1 MRAVWLAVALIAL
14 AAATA
19 NADTPPRP
27 IGSLRSTGE
36 LMWTGPSPRNRL
48 GGDLIVY
55 LNQRVGV
62 YAGVQAVTLK
72 PFADAGQVTAGM
84 AYRAAAA
91 RPKLDLV
98 LHADVGATWPL
109 APAAGGGVIT
119 YFWPLKSVPVALTL
133 GSNAYLVL
141 DGVDNTRLVL
151 SGGIGLALAK

>member
-1 MRAVWLAVALIAL
+1 MKRAAVLAALIASIPAV
-14 AAATA
+14 AA
-19 NADTPPRP
+19 ADTPPRP
-27 IGSLRSTGE
+27 VGSLRGTGE

-48 GGDLIVY
+48 GGDVIVY

-72 PFADAGQVTAGM
+72 PFADAGQATAGM

-109 APAAGGGVIT
+109 APTVGGGVIT